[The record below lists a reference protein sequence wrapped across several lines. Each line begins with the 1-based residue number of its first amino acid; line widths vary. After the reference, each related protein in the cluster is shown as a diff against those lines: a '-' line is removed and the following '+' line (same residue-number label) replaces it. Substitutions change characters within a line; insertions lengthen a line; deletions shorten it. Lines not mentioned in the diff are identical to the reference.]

1 VPLPLWSTF
10 GFRSSIRKGSGYTY
24 ASHITALHGGSE
36 GGVTLS
42 KTIAEIRTALR
53 PTLMLLWIAWAV
65 VLLGAIPLAFYHQSD
80 TFLIPGWC
88 KMASSLILVLAAWTW
103 YAALLGH
110 QNVSLARRIAFLM
123 TAGIGLGTLG
133 DFFNAGRLQ
142 EIIPLPDPTLGGLGS
157 FLVGH
162 ILYITACIM
171 LAKKCELTDRKSW
184 LIAVGFW
191 EIASIIGWYLVVYRG
206 EGDAVLTWAALP
218 YSMLL
223 AGTAGV
229 TAALALQEKSLT
241 WLAVGGAIFLI
252 SDLILGYEI
261 FQGRLWPE
269 GEPVWLTYGPGQMFI
284 VFAIG
289 AMVSLL
295 PDES

>member
-1 VPLPLWSTF
+1 MS
-10 GFRSSIRKGSGYTY
+10 
-24 ASHITALHGGSE
+24 
-36 GGVTLS
+36 
-42 KTIAEIRTALR
+42 IAEIRVALR
-53 PTLMLLWIAWAV
+53 PTLTVLWITWAV
-65 VLLGAIPLAFYHQSD
+65 VLLGAIPLGLMNQSESYR
-80 TFLIPGWC
+80 IPGWC

-103 YAALLGH
+103 YSALMGR
-110 QNVSLARRIAFLM
+110 QNMSLARHIAFLM
-123 TAGIGLGTLG
+123 TAGIALGTLG

-162 ILYITACIM
+162 ILYITACIL
-171 LAKKCELTDRKSW
+171 LAQKCGFTDTKSW
-184 LIAVGFW
+184 LLAVGFW
-191 EIASIIGWYLVVYRG
+191 ELASIIGWYLIVYCG

-229 TAALALQEKSLT
+229 TTALALQEKRLT
-241 WLAVGGAIFLI
+241 WLAIGGAFFLI

-289 AMVSLL
+289 TMVSLL
-295 PDES
+295 PNETDSQSV